1 MNLFKEDKFYV
12 IVDKGEN
19 PLTFVTF
26 GTTGGFRKCDTL
38 SEASKFKGLS
48 QAKTAVCNRENLKV
62 FSVELIQHVVF
73 DKESKPVFAE
83 TWAWTEVE

>member
-1 MNLFKEDKFYV
+1 MKLFKEDKFYV
-12 IVDKGEN
+12 IVDKGED

-26 GTTGGFRKCDTL
+26 GTTGGFRKCGTL
-38 SEASKFKGLS
+38 VEASKFKELPN
-48 QAKTAVCNRENLKV
+48 AKTAACKKENLKV
-62 FSVELIQHVVF
+62 FFIELIQHVVL